1 MNTNRQT
8 QKLGLEL
15 FLQQPESR
23 DLSRVPA
30 SRDVEGK
37 VLYPE
42 VDADGDH
49 VHFEMVPMG
58 GDSLLWLTIRR
69 GTTPELA
76 SASLRKIANLIER
89 HGMQLLNLVEGKE
102 GSFSSKGELVSGPLR
117 LEYDKNG
124 DLVFPP
130 QSLPQESQTNHL
142 H

>member
-8 QKLGLEL
+8 ETLGLEL
-15 FLQQPESR
+15 FLQQPEPH
-23 DLSRVPA
+23 DLARVPA
-30 SRDVEGK
+30 SRDAEGK
-37 VLYPE
+37 VIYPE

-89 HGMQLLNLVEGKE
+89 HGMQLLNFVEGKE
-102 GSFSSKGELVSGPLR
+102 GSFTSEGDLVSGPLR
-117 LEYDKNG
+117 LEYDENG
-124 DLVFPP
+124 DLVFPQ
-130 QSLPQESQTNHL
+130 QSSVHELQTRRL